1 MYAWFP
7 DKAKVNRR
15 ERGNCAVVRAT
26 AAKTMQAQ
34 GEECGYFHAPLRRR
48 HACRVVKLDRCHGV
62 SAGHSNQR
70 AVSQCNPVAV
80 SQSDVVSRITE
91 RNRRKFDQSAC
102 RSSKMRSQ
110 SLIDGRFS
118 QCASNLQSEL
128 AEVCDASVKACLC
141 SHQQQ
146 ATNRVFKVGRFTKCG
161 CDSYAGGDQQ
171 QGSLFD
177 GDVPERDLARSLGH
191 VLAPQA
197 ATAAKRDRRCSARI
211 GPDRV
216 FAAIVVLQGNGG
228 GQGGR
233 GVLAPRSSATYR
245 HTPDA

>member
-7 DKAKVNRR
+7 AKAKANRR
-15 ERGNCAVVRAT
+15 GRGNCAVVRAT

-34 GEECGYFHAPLRRR
+34 GEECGHLHAPLRRC
-48 HACRVVKLDRCHGV
+48 HACRVAKLDRCHGV

-91 RNRRKFDQSAC
+91 RNRRKFDQSSC
-102 RSSKMRSQ
+102 RCSKMRSP
-110 SLIDGRFS
+110 SLIGGRFS

-146 ATNRVFKVGRFTKCG
+146 TTNRIFKVGSFSERGSDADTR
-161 CDSYAGGDQQ
+161 GDQQ
-171 QGSLFD
+171 QRTLFD
-177 GDVPERDLARSLGH
+177 RDVPERDLACGCGH
-191 VLAPQA
+191 VRAPQA
-197 ATAAKRDRRCSARI
+197 ATAAKRNRRCSARF

-216 FAAIVVLQGNGG
+216 FAAIVVLQSNGG

-233 GVLAPRSSATYR
+233 GVSAPRPSASYR

>member
-7 DKAKVNRR
+7 AKAKVNRR
-15 ERGNCAVVRAT
+15 GRGNCAVVRAT
-26 AAKTMQAQ
+26 AAKTMQVH
-34 GEECGYFHAPLRRR
+34 GEERGNFHAPLRRR
-48 HACRVVKLDRCHGV
+48 HACRVAKLDRCHGV

-70 AVSQCNPVAV
+70 ALSQCNPVAV

-91 RNRRKFDQSAC
+91 RDRRKFDQSLC
-102 RSSKMRSQ
+102 RSSKMRSP
-110 SLIDGRFS
+110 SLIGGGFS

-146 ATNRVFKVGRFTKCG
+146 TTNRVFKVGRFTKCG

-177 GDVPERDLARSLGH
+177 RDVPERGLACGFGH
-191 VLAPQA
+191 VRAPQA
-197 ATAAKRDRRCSARI
+197 ATAAKRDGRCSTRF

-216 FAAIVVLQGNGG
+216 FAAIVVLLWNGG

-245 HTPDA
+245 QTPDA